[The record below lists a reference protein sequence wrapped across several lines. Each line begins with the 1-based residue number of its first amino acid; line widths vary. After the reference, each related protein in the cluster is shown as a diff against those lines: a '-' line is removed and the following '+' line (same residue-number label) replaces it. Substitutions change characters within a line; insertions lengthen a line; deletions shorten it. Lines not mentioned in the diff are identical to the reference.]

1 MKKFSFLC
9 SVLSLLAM
17 TALLSSCRNG
27 HDDPVNPPATVTN
40 MTAEEYAV
48 VASSNVEATF
58 SINVIA
64 DEELS
69 ADKKGALFTN
79 IAKGTKAV
87 KIMAIA
93 DGDGFV
99 NKVQTATINFSDK
112 STSAAIAFTF
122 AKKSTDTKTQDE
134 VKNATAD
141 VTVSS
146 DQTAGSE
153 ANAVMTIPQ
162 GVVISGNVNPNEAFS
177 VTAYEP
183 APEIVS
189 ADQVKVG
196 QPLASDQPVMILGCT
211 PNGAQFDKPVKLTV
225 NVGTALAGQ
234 TLTIENN
241 GEKVSSVVKIDG
253 SVDFM
258 VTHFSEWDLLF
269 APVASKIEPGTK
281 NLLSMSSFEIAKGTN
296 TFSYIKNVGCQFN
309 ASGLIMDFIKS
320 KFGETYTTVDETG
333 SFESDGPG
341 TGTLK
346 VDQSYTTYTL
356 VYGTMSFTAT
366 VWGNVV
372 ATAQPNGGDAHSGG
386 SGN

>member
-27 HDDPVNPPATVTN
+27 HDDPVTPPATVSD
-40 MTAEEYAV
+40 MTAEQYAV

-58 SINVIA
+58 TINVIA

-87 KIMAIA
+87 KIIAIA

-141 VTVSS
+141 VTISS
-146 DQTAGSE
+146 DQTTGSE
-153 ANAVMTIPQ
+153 ANADMTIPQ

-189 ADQVKVG
+189 AEEVKVG
-196 QPLASDQPVMILGCT
+196 QPIVSDQPLMIMNCT
-211 PNGAQFDKPVKLTV
+211 PNGAQFDKPVTLSV
-225 NVGTALAGQ
+225 NVGAALAGQ
-234 TLTIENN
+234 TVTIENN
-241 GEKVSSVVKIDG
+241 GEKISGIVKVDG
-253 SVDFM
+253 SVDFK
-258 VTHFSEWDLLF
+258 VSHFSNWNLLF
-269 APVASKIEPGTK
+269 APVVSKVENGTK
-281 NLLSMSSFEIAKGTN
+281 NLLSMSSFEVYKGTN
-296 TFSYIKNVGCQFN
+296 TFNYTKNVGVQFN
-309 ASGLIMDFIKS
+309 AAGLIKAFINN

-341 TGTLK
+341 TASLK
-346 VDQSYTTYTL
+346 VEQNYTTYTFTF
-356 VYGTMSFTAT
+356 GTAKFTAT
-366 VWGNVV
+366 IWGNVV
-372 ATAQPNGGDAHSGG
+372 ATVVPNGGDAHSGG